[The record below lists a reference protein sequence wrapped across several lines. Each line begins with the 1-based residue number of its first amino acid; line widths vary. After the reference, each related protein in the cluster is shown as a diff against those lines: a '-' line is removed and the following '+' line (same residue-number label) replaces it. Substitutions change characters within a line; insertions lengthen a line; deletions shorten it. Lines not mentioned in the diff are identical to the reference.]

1 MEVPA
6 TLEAIMPVASPRTF
20 RRWRSS
26 LVIALIVGLAAIPGS
41 AQAETPPG
49 GVVSDDPIELADLI
63 AGATPDGLTA
73 SEHFAPSPRARAAA
87 APFVGTIHLAGA
99 TMEAL
104 SDAANGEISNPVLGK
119 DTTFFPDVSLSF
131 FTVKGQLVPTTQDVI
146 RNGVLEGTR
155 SYWDIIV
162 QPGRV
167 WRERGDRAWS
177 RAAFP
182 FALVNSI
189 EGETHNGVALFAYR
203 GREITP
209 VRFQIV
215 QMTSPFYV
223 PEYFTAWGTTDA
235 TYERGGVAH
244 LTQRIRRFRAE
255 QRARLPV
262 ADWAEL
268 GRYAAEPTLDA
279 YTGFADVFQSAVV
292 HNGVLYRTACPTAAG
307 PFPYCDAVRYG
318 VWSVTKSSMMNTA
331 ILALAQR
338 YGSSFLDEPIATY
351 MVEAATGGWDTVT
364 YRDLMMMA
372 SGHGPDGDPTC
383 YLCDYDRW
391 YVALSE
397 ADKTAEALDYP
408 PFAEPGTIF
417 NYRDQDAYLLGVAV
431 DRFAKAKDGRAVW
444 DFLAQEVYEPI
455 GIFHAPTNATVD
467 TTGPG
472 QPLMAYGHYATLD
485 DLAKISL
492 LFQNGGAWNG
502 RQILDADLVAQ
513 ILPKANPPGGAFDTS
528 GDGTTYYFFDWWH
541 QRLESNEGC
550 AVYVPQMSGWG
561 GITVTLL
568 PGDTV
573 LLRMRNL
580 WIDTPNSQASI
591 NALGDELVD
600 MCG

>member
-1 MEVPA
+1 
-6 TLEAIMPVASPRTF
+6 MPVAPASTPRIS
-20 RRWRSS
+20 R
-26 LVIALIVGLAAIPGS
+26 LALIVALIAALLSVPGS
-41 AQAETPPG
+41 AEGETPPG
-49 GVVSDDPIELADLI
+49 GVVSTDPIALADLI
-63 AGATPDGLTA
+63 AGATPDGLTVN
-73 SEHFAPSPRARAAA
+73 EHFAPSRRARPAA
-87 APFVGTIHLAGA
+87 APFRGTIHLAGA
-99 TMEAL
+99 TMNVL
-104 SDAANGEISNPVLGK
+104 SDAASGEISNPVLGK

-131 FTVKGQLVPTTQDVI
+131 FTVHGQLIPTTQHVV
-146 RNGVLEGTR
+146 RNGVLDGTR

-167 WRERGDRAWS
+167 WREQGDRGWS

-203 GREITP
+203 GQEMTP
-209 VRFQIV
+209 VRFQVV

-235 TYERGGVAH
+235 TYQRGGVTGLA
-244 LTQRIRRFRAE
+244 QRIRRFHAE

-262 ADWAEL
+262 GDWAEL
-268 GRYAAEPTLDA
+268 ARYATDA
-279 YTGFADVFQSAVV
+279 ALTSYTDFADVFQSAVV
-292 HNGVLYRTACPTAAG
+292 YDGVLYRTDCPTAAG

-318 VWSVTKSSMMNTA
+318 VWSVTKSSMMNAA

-338 YGSSFLDEPIATY
+338 YGSAFIDEPIATY
-351 MVEAATGGWDTVT
+351 VPEAATGGWDGVT

-372 SGHGPDGDPTC
+372 SGHGPEGDPTC

-408 PFAEPGTIF
+408 PFAEPGTVF
-417 NYRDQDAYLLGVAV
+417 NYRDQDAFLLGVAL
-431 DRFAKAKDGRAVW
+431 DRFVEAKEGRSVW
-444 DFLAQEVYEPI
+444 EFLAHEVYQPI

-467 TTGPG
+467 PAGPG

-492 LFQNGGAWNG
+492 LFQNGGAWKG

-513 ILPKANPPGGAFDTS
+513 ILPKADPPVGAFDSS

-541 QRLESNEGC
+541 QRLDSNEGC
-550 AVYVPQMSGWG
+550 SVYVPQMSGWG

-580 WIDTPNSQASI
+580 WVDTPNSQASI

-600 MCG
+600 LCS